1 MGKMIFPATK
11 LEALWSFFQKAEE
24 KKFND
29 DPKLLYYLIT
39 LDDLKSFQSAPNGM
53 KWSAEE
59 KASFDHVEKKKY
71 LINKMGFKGGVILPH
86 LTVENLYQYPA
97 IRDDISKDQYERAQ
111 KLLSS
116 SNKSFLYEKQP
127 TVIT

>member
-59 KASFDHVEKKKY
+59 KASFEK
-71 LINKMGFKGGVILPH
+71 
-86 LTVENLYQYPA
+86 
-97 IRDDISKDQYERAQ
+97 
-111 KLLSS
+111 LSHAM
-116 SNKSFLYEKQP
+116 
-127 TVIT
+127 